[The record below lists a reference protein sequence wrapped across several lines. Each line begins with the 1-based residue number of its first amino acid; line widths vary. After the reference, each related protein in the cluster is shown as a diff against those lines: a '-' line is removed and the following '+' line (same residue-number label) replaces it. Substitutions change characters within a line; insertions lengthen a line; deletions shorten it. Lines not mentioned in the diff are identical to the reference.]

1 MYHHPGRWILIMRN
15 EKHDHGTMT
24 QERDAVITDKLSDFR
39 ILFGQNLCRIRKA
52 RGYSQDSMAAGCG
65 ISRAHYGRI
74 ERGEHAATIDTCY
87 LIATFLQIDVSVL
100 FSDLPL

>member
-1 MYHHPGRWILIMRN
+1 
-15 EKHDHGTMT
+15 MT
-24 QERDAVITDKLSDFR
+24 QERDAVSTEKIRNFR
-39 ILFGQNLCRIRKA
+39 ILFGQNLCRIRKF

-87 LIATFLQIDVSVL
+87 LIATFLQIDVFTL
-100 FSDLPL
+100 FSDLPI

>member
-1 MYHHPGRWILIMRN
+1 
-15 EKHDHGTMT
+15 
-24 QERDAVITDKLSDFR
+24 
-39 ILFGQNLCRIRKA
+39 
-52 RGYSQDSMAAGCG
+52 MAAGCG

-100 FSDLPL
+100 FNDLPI

>member
-1 MYHHPGRWILIMRN
+1 MYHLFDTWILIRED
-15 EKHDHGTMT
+15 EKHNHGDMT
-24 QERDAVITDKLSDFR
+24 QERDAVTTDKLSDFR

-87 LIATFLQIDVSVL
+87 LIATFLQIDVSLL
-100 FSDLPL
+100 FDDLPL